1 MIHTIRCDQP
11 SFKSVDF
18 KPGFNVVLATRTK
31 AATDKD
37 SRNGAGKTTLVEIVH
52 YCLGSKADRIN
63 RLMAPLLRG
72 WTFTVE
78 LDLRGKP
85 YRVSRNT
92 ADAKR
97 VILEG
102 DFREWPVKPKK
113 DKDTGGFV
121 LSTSQWTDL
130 LGWLMFDLAPQAKT
144 DSFEPT
150 FRSLFSYFV
159 RRGRDAFSIP
169 FEHFRRQV
177 DWDKQVNTAFLLGLS
192 WEYPAKL
199 QKLKEQEKLV
209 SQLRSAIKA
218 GTFPD
223 LLGTVGELES
233 QKVRL
238 EELVTRRG
246 EELRTFRVHPQYQ
259 EYQEQANQLQSAI
272 RGLNQENVTDQA
284 MFSFYQESLVGERPP
299 EAEKLAKM
307 YQEAGVG
314 WPDGVRKRLEDV
326 QAFHDKLIVNRRA
339 FLQAEISRLMQAI
352 AQRTEEVRKRSD
364 KRADLLLVLNTHG
377 ALAEYSELQ
386 RLQNEEIARLSAVNQ
401 KIANLKRIDEIKS
414 QTGIER
420 GQLQILARSFYEERR
435 ADRERALSL
444 FNEFSQALYGRSH
457 AGELII
463 DVVEGGYRF
472 NVEIERQDSQG
483 IEQMKVFCYDMTLAT
498 LWAAKRLGPEFLIH
512 DSTIFADVDE
522 RQKAHAL
529 ELAAS
534 SAEAQGFQYI
544 CCLNSDSIPQKDFR
558 EGFSLKPYVRI
569 ELTDEGETGG
579 LLGIRY

>member
-1 MIHTIRCDQP
+1 MIHTIRCDQA
-11 SFKSVDF
+11 SFKNIDF
-18 KPGFNVVLATRTK
+18 KRGFNVVLATRTM

-52 YCLGSKADRIN
+52 FCLGSSADKKN
-63 RLMAPLLRG
+63 RLMAPPLRG
-72 WTFTVE
+72 WTFSVD
-78 LDLRGKP
+78 LDLRGNR
-85 YRVSRNT
+85 YLVARNT
-92 ADAKR
+92 ANPRK
-97 VILEG
+97 VMLEG
-102 DFREWPVKPKK
+102 DFRDWPIKPKK
-113 DKDTGGFV
+113 DKEADAFV
-121 LSTSQWTDL
+121 LSTSQWIDV

-144 DSFEPT
+144 DSYEPT
-150 FRSLFSYFV
+150 FRSLFSYFA

-169 FEHFRRQV
+169 FEHFRRQT
-177 DWDKQVNTAFLLGLS
+177 DWDKQVNSAFLLGLS
-192 WEYPAKL
+192 WDYPAKL
-199 QKLKEQEKLV
+199 QKLKDQEKV
-209 SQLRSAIKA
+209 VRQLRLAIKA

-238 EELVTRRG
+238 EELITRRG

-259 EYQEQANQLQSAI
+259 EYQEQANLLQSAI
-272 RGLNQENVTDQA
+272 RETNQENVTDRA
-284 MFSFYQESLVGERPP
+284 MLSFYEESLVGERPP

-307 YQEAGVG
+307 YQEAGVD

-339 FLQAEISRLMQAI
+339 FLQTEISRLSQAI
-352 AQRTEEVRKRSD
+352 ARRTEKVNRLSNE
-364 KRADLLLVLNTHG
+364 RADLLSVLDTHG
-377 ALAEYSELQ
+377 ALAEYTELQ
-386 RLQNEEIARLSAVNQ
+386 RLQNEEVAKLSAVNQ
-401 KIANLKRIDEIKS
+401 KVANLKRIDEIKA
-414 QTGIER
+414 QTRIER

-435 ADRERALSL
+435 SDRERALSL
-444 FNEFSQALYGRSH
+444 FNQFSQALYNRP
-457 AGELII
+457 GELII
-463 DVVEGGYRF
+463 DVVEGGYRY

-483 IEQMKVFCYDMTLAT
+483 VEQMKVFCYDLTLAT

-529 ELAAS
+529 ELAART
-534 SAEAQGFQYI
+534 AEEHGFQYI
-544 CCLNSDSIPQKDFR
+544 CCLNSDSIPQKDFS
-558 EGFSLKPYVRI
+558 EGFSLQPYVRI